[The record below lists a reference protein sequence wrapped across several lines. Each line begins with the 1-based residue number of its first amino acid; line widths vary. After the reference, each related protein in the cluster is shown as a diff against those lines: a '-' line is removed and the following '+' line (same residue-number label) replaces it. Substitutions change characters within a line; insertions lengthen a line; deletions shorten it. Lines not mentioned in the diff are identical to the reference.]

1 MENNSV
7 KSNANQKLEE
17 AQIKKETQTKKG
29 TKKETKK
36 EKEARI
42 KKQQK
47 RKKRIIIIALILA
60 GATLIGSLA
69 AGIAKLFKK
78 DNNKDDLN
86 KQQEYIVS
94 ESEIGLDDLGIEEL
108 FKEETENKE
117 YGEVTGNV
125 NKDEIVE
132 KNDTLWKDE
141 EAANNSDSIGKVTY
155 DDQNG
160 TLKKDETGDIVEKEE
175 HFEVKD
181 ENGNQIST
189 GSNET
194 GIPNG
199 YAWDSVLQDY
209 VKAEDVGKYVYADVT
224 YYNTYGEVVIEKGDL
239 VLKTFLE
246 SAKKDTNITTVKPE
260 TKPEVEVKPETKPE
274 NSTDGVVDSYG
285 GVINKDGTYT
295 IYEVT
300 YMDKATFE
308 AFILDEN
315 SQENFGFYNNI
326 IYPISVIKEM
336 EQSKTK

>member
-7 KSNANQKLEE
+7 KSKANEKLE
-17 AQIKKETQTKKG
+17 AAKIN
-29 TKKETKK
+29 K
-36 EKEARI
+36 EKEAKT
-42 KKQQK
+42 KKQK
-47 RKKRIIIIALILA
+47 SKKKKIVIVALILA

-86 KQQEYIVS
+86 KQQESIVLY
-94 ESEIGLDDLGIEEL
+94 EEEIGLDDLGIEEEL
-108 FKEETENKE
+108 SKEETEEKE
-117 YGEVTGNV
+117 YGEVTGNI

-132 KNDTLWKDE
+132 KDNILWKDE
-141 EAANNSDSIGKVTY
+141 EAANKSDSVGKVTF

-160 TLKKDETGDIVEKEE
+160 TLKKDESGDIVEKEE

-194 GIPNG
+194 GIPDG
-199 YAWDSVLQDY
+199 YAWDSIIQDY
-209 VKAEDVGKYVYADVT
+209 VKVEDVGKYVYADAT
-224 YYNTYGEVVIEKGDL
+224 YYNTYGEIVIQKGDI

-246 SAKKDTNITTVKPE
+246 NAKTDTNITTI
-260 TKPEVEVKPETKPE
+260 KPEVKPEVKPETQPETSKPE

-326 IYPISVIKEM
+326 IYPISVIEEM
-336 EQSKTK
+336 VQSKTK